1 MKLYIKSIARW
12 DHEATSK
19 SAVQHYEIIAN
30 EHFFLIT
37 ISEIY
42 SFIDRVIRNILNKF
56 AAWDASRLRMF
67 AKNSFEFEIFIWRI
81 HNNLMIG
88 LKYCSYLLWIFCSK
102 CYRCLAINFN
112 IHFDGIKGFSVWY
125 VQKGFGNQERFQTL
139 W

>member
-56 AAWDASRLRMF
+56 AA
-67 AKNSFEFEIFIWRI
+67 
-81 HNNLMIG
+81 
-88 LKYCSYLLWIFCSK
+88 
-102 CYRCLAINFN
+102 
-112 IHFDGIKGFSVWY
+112 
-125 VQKGFGNQERFQTL
+125 
-139 W
+139 